1 MAEKRFFRQA
11 ALDRLASPDQL
22 DRLLPVAERRG
33 WFALA
38 LLGALGAAL
47 AVWSLGAA
55 IPVTVAGAG
64 VLTAGAGQIVT
75 LPATD
80 DGRLNGF
87 SVAPGDAVRRGQ
99 PLADLTL
106 ETGAH
111 AAQVAPAA
119 GRVLELKRASGAHV
133 RAGEALLSI
142 ESGDQQH
149 LEGLLFLPADQG
161 KQVTPGM
168 PALLTPAGTRAALRG
183 TVSAVS
189 PYPLSA
195 EAIGAMLANQ
205 ALAASF
211 GPPSPRYAV
220 RISLAPGAAAAPLGS
235 GTLIDAEVTL
245 RQRRPIELVLPALGD
260 GVRAA
265 R

>member
-33 WFALA
+33 WLALA
-38 LLGALGAAL
+38 LLGVLGAAL
-47 AVWSLGAA
+47 IAWGLGATV
-55 IPVTVAGAG
+55 PVTLSGPG
-64 VLTAGAGQIVT
+64 ILTAGAGRIVT
-75 LPATD
+75 LPASSN
-80 DGRLNGF
+80 GRLHTF
-87 SVAPGDAVRRGQ
+87 SVAAGDLVRRGQ
-99 PLADLTL
+99 PLAEIILDTGERATQAAPL
-106 ETGAH
+106 E
-111 AAQVAPAA
+111 
-119 GRVLELKRASGAHV
+119 GRVLELKRAAGATV

-142 ESGDQQH
+142 ESGDQQR
-149 LEGLLFLPADQG
+149 LEGLLFVPADQG
-161 KQVTPGM
+161 KQVKPGM
-168 PALLTPAGTRAALRG
+168 AALLTPAGARGAVRG

-205 ALAASF
+205 SLAASF
-211 GPPSPRYAV
+211 GAPAPRYAV
-220 RISLAPGAAAAPLGS
+220 HIALAPGAPAASLSS

-245 RQRRPIELVLPALGD
+245 RQRHPIDMVLPGLDA
-260 GVRAA
+260 RAA